1 VISARTISN
10 PDDIVSI
17 EGEWD
22 RLAVESRRPFCAPAW
37 MMAWWTHAA
46 PSDALLR
53 VVVVEDGASIIGIAP
68 LFAQRPRGAVVRYRF
83 LSSPIS
89 KYLEPLAV
97 TGRERDVAEA
107 LAGVFSRLHPRPDLL
122 VFEGVPV
129 QSRWPSLLREHW
141 PARVT
146 PWERNA
152 YITASPLIGL
162 ADSTFDEW
170 WATRSGRWRKDLTRQ
185 RRHLRERSVE
195 FRLQRGHEAAHHVR
209 DFAHLHRSRWA
220 HRGGSSVLTQG
231 VDRMLVEVAERL
243 ATTDRFRLW
252 TMDAD
257 SKSISSHLFV
267 AAGGEVAYWLG
278 GFDGEWAWCSPAI
291 QVILEAVRHSWE
303 SGDQRFILGA
313 GAQPYKYRFATSEEL
328 LHWSQIAPRG
338 PRYALTRLV
347 LAPSQVRERL
357 SGHLSENARQKI
369 RRAMS
374 RIKTKQGT

>member
-1 VISARTISN
+1 MITSRIISEPEETTTI
-10 PDDIVSI
+10 
-17 EGEWD
+17 EAEWD

-46 PSDALLR
+46 PANALLR
-53 VVVVEDGASIIGIAP
+53 IIVVEDADSVIGIGP
-68 LFAQRPRGAVVRYRF
+68 LFAQRLRGGVVRYRF

-97 TGRERDVAEA
+97 PGRERDVAEA
-107 LAGVFSRLHPRPDLL
+107 LADAFSRLVPSPDLL

-141 PARVT
+141 PAAIT

-152 YITASPLIGL
+152 YVTPSPLIGL
-162 ADSTFDEW
+162 ADSTFEEW
-170 WATRSGRWRKDLTRQ
+170 WAARSSRWRKDMGRQ
-185 RRHLRERSVE
+185 RRHLDERSVE
-195 FRLQRGHEAAHHVR
+195 FRLHRGNDAAQGVR
-209 DFAHLHRSRWA
+209 DFTTLHQARWA
-220 HRGGSSVLTQG
+220 HRGGSFVLTRG
-231 VDRMLVEVAERL
+231 VDHMLVDVAERL
-243 ATTDRFRLW
+243 STTDRFRLW
-252 TMDAD
+252 TMEAGG
-257 SKSISSHLFV
+257 KSVSSHLFV

-278 GFDGEWAWCSPAI
+278 GFDDEWAWSSPAM

-303 SGDQRFILGA
+303 SSDQRFNLGA

-338 PRYALTRLV
+338 RRYALTRLV
-347 LAPSQVRERL
+347 LAPSQVREKVSGRL
-357 SGHLSENARQKI
+357 SETTRERI

-374 RIKTKQGT
+374 RIKVR